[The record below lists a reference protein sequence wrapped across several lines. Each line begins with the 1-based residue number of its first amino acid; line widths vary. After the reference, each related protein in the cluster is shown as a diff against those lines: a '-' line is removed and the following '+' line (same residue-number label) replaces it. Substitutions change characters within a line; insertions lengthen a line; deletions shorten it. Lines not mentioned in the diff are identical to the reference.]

1 MSARKGITLSLLSSI
16 LFSVLCY
23 YSVFLYPL
31 NGWQIAGWRAVT
43 TALLLIL
50 ALAFRKKM
58 KPFWRYFLSVVKSAR
73 LLAAM
78 CVCAALLALQ
88 IIIFC
93 WAPVNGQSRSLALG
107 YFLLPL
113 VMVITGR
120 ALYGEMMSGWQ
131 KIAVLLAACGVTA
144 EVFMVRSLPL
154 VALVV
159 MLGYPPYFIIK
170 RQLKSD
176 AFFSVI
182 AENLFLV
189 IPAVVLLIYQG
200 SGNEW
205 LPTGGW
211 RTVTGLGLLSCS
223 ALLCFL
229 LTSSSLS
236 FTLFGMLSYVEPL
249 LLFLVSL
256 FLPGEK
262 LSLSSLLTY
271 VPIWLAVLALMA
283 DGYKK
288 VKSTTLSQSAN
299 CR

>member
-1 MSARKGITLSLLSSI
+1 MACSNHRIVADTGAG
-16 LFSVLCY
+16 FSKENE
-23 YSVFLYPL
+23 VFL
-31 NGWQIAGWRAVT
+31 
-43 TALLLIL
+43 AL
-50 ALAFRKKM
+50 
-58 KPFWRYFLSVVKSAR
+58 FLSVVKSAW

-78 CVCAALLALQ
+78 CICAALLALQ

-93 WAPVNGQSRSLALG
+93 WAPVNGQSRSLALVC
-107 YFLLPL
+107 FLLSL

-120 ALYGEMMSGWQ
+120 ALYGEMMSGLQ

-182 AENLFLV
+182 AENLFLM

-211 RTVTGLGLLSCS
+211 RTVTGLGLRSCS
-223 ALLCFL
+223 ALLCFCL
-229 LTSSSLS
+229 
-236 FTLFGMLSYVEPL
+236 PAA
-249 LLFLVSL
+249 VSL
-256 FLPGEK
+256 LRCLACCHMSNPCCYFWYHFFCREK
-262 LSLSSLLTY
+262 
-271 VPIWLAVLALMA
+271 
-283 DGYKK
+283 
-288 VKSTTLSQSAN
+288 N
-299 CR
+299 CLCHHC